1 MCYCIALGI
10 RAGENPAKNKERM
23 MIMRSCETLIDR
35 VEQQLGGVTGREIAI
50 ALPLA
55 MDKLERI
62 IAREGDDDGE
72 RLKPYYIAQLVAEQI
87 RSDRAEAYFAKANQK
102 SAGAIAPNALQST
115 VTILA
120 QNFEGVKGASGN
132 M

>member
-1 MCYCIALGI
+1 
-10 RAGENPAKNKERM
+10 
-23 MIMRSCETLIDR
+23 MRSCETLIDR
-35 VEQQLGGVTGREIAI
+35 VERQLGGVTGREIVT

-62 IAREGDDDGE
+62 IDDDGE

-87 RSDRAEAYFAKANQK
+87 RSARAEAYFAKANQK

-132 M
+132 V